1 MEMSYGGHDLTALEY
16 TFDAPK
22 LDEGPDILDV
32 LTDGAL
38 PAREIRIVMPT
49 GTRFPHKRGTEVEIG
64 VTVGGWDHEIEGVV
78 RFRRLNVGVITGR
91 VHRIHRAT
99 ALAARGLLQS
109 GGLW

>member
-64 VTVGGWDHEIEGVV
+64 VTVGGWDHEI
-78 RFRRLNVGVITGR
+78 LNVGVITGR